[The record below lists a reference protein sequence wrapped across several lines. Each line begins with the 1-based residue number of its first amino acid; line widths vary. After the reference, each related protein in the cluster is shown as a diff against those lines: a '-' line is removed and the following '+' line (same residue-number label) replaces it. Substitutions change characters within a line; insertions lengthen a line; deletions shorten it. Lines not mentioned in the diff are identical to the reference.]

1 SGHCSRCSY
10 LIPQLGLLKN
20 RHKKRP
26 RSGVLSGL
34 WNKNFS
40 SNDYSLQIA
49 DTQLRARAAIAAR
62 AARMVIAMRV
72 NVFMGNIMAKG
83 SW

>member
-1 SGHCSRCSY
+1 
-10 LIPQLGLLKN
+10 
-20 RHKKRP
+20 
-26 RSGVLSGL
+26 VLSGL

-62 AARMVIAMRV
+62 AARRVIALRV
-72 NVFMGNIMAKG
+72 NVFMGNIMAKDLG
-83 SW
+83 WRQALLECWMLFLIN